1 MPLEVDIEKRLAEFT
16 LAVRFHMGDAPLS
29 ILGASGAG
37 KTMLLRCV
45 AGLEKPDR
53 GRIVLNGRV
62 VFDSEKGERVPARE
76 RRVGMLFQNYALFP
90 HQSVAENVGFG
101 LHALV
106 PDAKRARVA
115 EFSERT
121 QVSELS
127 ERSVST
133 LSGGERQRVALAR
146 ALATEPAAL
155 LLDEPL
161 SAMDTHLRGR
171 MQALLEETFVEYPRP
186 ALLVTHNMEEA
197 YRMGRELL
205 VLSRGRVVAHG
216 NKEEIFRQPA
226 SAEVARLTGCKNIS
240 RAQVEA
246 DGSVTAT
253 DWGVRLQ
260 FGEMAR
266 ATARFVGIRA
276 HHIGFAALRGDG
288 AGENAVPCWLAH
300 VSEGPFRTTVF
311 LRTRELEKIEGEI
324 ELQAELTREEWERL
338 RGLRQPWSV
347 SLGAAELFLM
357 DE

>member
-1 MPLEVDIEKRLAEFT
+1 MPLEVDIEKKLAEFT
-16 LAVRFHMGDAPLS
+16 LAVRFHTGDAPLS

-62 VFDSEKGERVPARE
+62 VFDSEKGVYVAARE
-76 RRVGMLFQNYALFP
+76 RRIGMLFQNYALFP
-90 HQSVAENVGFG
+90 NQDVAENVGFG
-101 LHALV
+101 LTALTA
-106 PDAKRARVA
+106 DARSARVA
-115 EFSERT
+115 EYSERT
-121 QVSELS
+121 RVRELS
-127 ERSVST
+127 ERNVTT

-146 ALATEPAAL
+146 ALAIEPAAL

-186 ALLVTHNMEEA
+186 ALLVTHNIEEA

-216 NKEEIFRQPA
+216 NKQEIFRKPP

-246 DGSVTAT
+246 DGSVVAT
-253 DWGVRLQ
+253 DWGLKLKL
-260 FGEMAR
+260 GEMAG
-266 ATARFVGIRA
+266 ASARFVGIRA
-276 HHIGFAALRGDG
+276 HHVRFAALHSSEG
-288 AGENAVPCWLAH
+288 AATAVPCWLAH

-311 LRTRELEKIEGEI
+311 LRTRELEKSADEI
-324 ELQAELTREEWERL
+324 EFQAELTREEWEYL
-338 RGLRQPWSV
+338 RGLQQPWDV
-347 SLGAAELFLM
+347 RLRAEQLFLM
-357 DE
+357 DK